1 MRMFAPPGDDDDDED
16 DIKLL
21 IITPLHITPLKIGK
35 SSSTFANQVEHGGGK
50 AHGAPLPSIGLEQQL
65 VAELRGLLRLAI

>member
-1 MRMFAPPGDDDDDED
+1 MRMFAPPGDDDDDDDDDED

-35 SSSTFANQVEHGGGK
+35 SSSTFANQVEHGGDK
-50 AHGAPLPSIGLEQQL
+50 AHGAPLHPLD
-65 VAELRGLLRLAI
+65 